1 MRTSFGSPRDITL
14 SSRPLAQRAA
24 PIFAKV
30 LLESIMI
37 KLQML
42 TDWSCSAPRLSSGH
56 ERSSVAEVIGTFKL
70 LRGLIP

>member
-1 MRTSFGSPRDITL
+1 
-14 SSRPLAQRAA
+14 
-24 PIFAKV
+24 
-30 LLESIMI
+30 MI